1 MEAQP
6 SIGLDVS
13 GWLIRFVRRIAHL
26 PAGRYLVTL
35 TIGKRIDWTIVKLGQ
50 PEE

>member
-1 MEAQP
+1 MEADR
-6 SIGLDVS
+6 SMGLQMD
-13 GWLIRFVRRIAHL
+13 GWLIRFVRRIARL
-26 PAGRYLVTL
+26 PSGRYLVTL